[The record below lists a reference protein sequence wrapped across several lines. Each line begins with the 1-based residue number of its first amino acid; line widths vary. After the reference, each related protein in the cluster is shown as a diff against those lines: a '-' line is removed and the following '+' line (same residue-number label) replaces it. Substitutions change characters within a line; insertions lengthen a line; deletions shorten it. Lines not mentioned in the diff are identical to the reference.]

1 MVIILYA
8 KNFVT
13 CRVVKEK
20 ETYTYGQLAM
30 EDVLEILVLVMVT
43 LAVYIQ

>member
-20 ETYTYGQLAM
+20 GTYTYGQLAM
-30 EDVLEILVLVMVT
+30 EGDMEILVLVMVT